1 MRKFLTKIRFYTATL
16 SVFILNLNVFGY
28 SLKGICSPGFN
39 CHGCPWATAACPIGV
54 FAFGSAVR
62 RLPVLALTSI
72 LTIGIAVG
80 RLVCGFFC
88 PFGFLQDLLYKLPF
102 PKIKLPKFVRYFKY
116 AALLLLVF
124 VLPYLI
130 GFEQSGFI
138 KVDKPEIDKTD
149 NGNINV
155 TITVENI
162 STHDVTSPEVKLS
175 YIDQETKEE
184 VYSESKQYPDITIKA
199 GETVTLPEIVAP
211 NKLGTADLH
220 VTSPQSNVLQEVPYK
235 LYFCQICPKGALTAS
250 IPNKLGT
257 ETTGTYASSGW
268 FNLRYVILY
277 VFLILMMISS
287 RPFCRILCPLG
298 AIYGLTAKYSVVT
311 MSVDKD
317 VCINCRKC
325 DKVCPVGLDVVKE
338 IGNAECIVC
347 GDCIDVCPVNC
358 ITRDIRFKKKNKDEE
373 ITCNGQ

>member
-1 MRKFLTKIRFYTATL
+1 MRAFLTKIRFYTATF

-54 FAFGSAVR
+54 LSFGSAVR

-72 LTIGIAVG
+72 LMIGIAVG

-102 PKIKLPKFVRYFKY
+102 PKIKLPNFTRYFKY

-124 VLPYLI
+124 VFPYLL

-138 KVDKPEIDKTD
+138 KVDKPEIDKTED
-149 NGNINV
+149 GNVNV
-155 TITVENI
+155 TVTVENI
-162 STHDVTSPEVKLS
+162 SQKEVISPEIKLT
-175 YIDQETKEE
+175 YIDNETKEE
-184 VYSESKQYPDITIKA
+184 IYNETKNYPNLSIPA
-199 GETVTLPEIVAP
+199 GKTVTRPIRTAP
-211 NKLGTADLH
+211 NKLATGNLF
-220 VTSPQSNVLQEVPYK
+220 VTSPQSNVSQEVPYK
-235 LYFCQICPKGALTAS
+235 LYFCQVCPTGALTAS
-250 IPNKLGT
+250 IPKKFGAKA
-257 ETTGTYASSGW
+257 TGTYASSGW

-277 VFLILMMISS
+277 IFLILMLISS

-298 AIYGLTAKYSVVT
+298 ALYGITAKCSVVT

-317 VCINCRKC
+317 VCISCGKC

-338 IGNAECIVC
+338 IGNSECIVC
-347 GDCIDVCPVNC
+347 GDCINVCPVNC
-358 ITRDIRFKKKNKDEE
+358 ITRNIRFKQRNKDEK
-373 ITCNGQ
+373 ITCNG